1 MAFIILKH
9 TNIQGTPRTIIVND
23 SEGIPMEFDSLDSAQ
38 KLAELFQANT
48 TSGNIY
54 EVKELK

>member
-1 MAFIILKH
+1 MAYIILKH
-9 TNIQGTPRTIIVND
+9 TKIQGTPRTIIVND
-23 SEGIPMEFDSLDSAQ
+23 SEGIPMEFESADAAV

>member
-1 MAFIILKH
+1 MAYVIFKH
-9 TNIQGTPRTIIVND
+9 TQLQGIPRTIIVND
-23 SEGIPMEFDSLDSAQ
+23 SEGIPMEFESVDAAI
-38 KLAELFQANT
+38 KLAEIFQANT

>member
-1 MAFIILKH
+1 MAYVIFKH
-9 TNIQGTPRTIIVND
+9 TQLQGIPRTIIVND
-23 SEGIPMEFDSLDSAQ
+23 SEGIPMEFESIDAAT

>member
-1 MAFIILKH
+1 MPYVILKH
-9 TNIQGTPRTIIVND
+9 TTIQGTPRTILVND
-23 SEGIPMEFDSLDSAQ
+23 NEGIAMEFDSLDYAT

-48 TSGNIY
+48 ASGNIY

>member
-1 MAFIILKH
+1 MPYIILKH
-9 TNIQGTPRTIIVND
+9 TTIQGTPRTILVND
-23 SEGIPMEFDSLDSAQ
+23 NEGISMEFDSLDYAT
-38 KLAELFQANT
+38 KLAELLQANT

>member
-1 MAFIILKH
+1 MPYVILKH
-9 TNIQGTPRTIIVND
+9 TEIQGTPRTIIVND
-23 SEGIPMEFDSLDSAQ
+23 SEGIPMEFESADAAV

-54 EVKELK
+54 EVKQLK

>member
-1 MAFIILKH
+1 
-9 TNIQGTPRTIIVND
+9 
-23 SEGIPMEFDSLDSAQ
+23 MEFDSLDYAT

-48 TSGNIY
+48 ASGNIY

>member
-1 MAFIILKH
+1 MPFVIFKH
-9 TNIQGTPRTIIVND
+9 TNIQGIPRTIIVND
-23 SEGIPMEFDSLDSAQ
+23 SEGIPMEFESMSAAT

-54 EVKELK
+54 EVKKIK

>member
-1 MAFIILKH
+1 MSYIILKH
-9 TNIQGTPRTIIVND
+9 TTIQGIPRTILVND
-23 SEGIPMEFDSLDSAQ
+23 SEGISMEFDSLDYAL

>member
-1 MAFIILKH
+1 MSYIILKH
-9 TNIQGTPRTIIVND
+9 TTIQGTPRTILVND
-23 SEGIPMEFDSLDSAQ
+23 SEGISMEFDSLDYAT

-48 TSGNIY
+48 TSGNIC

>member
-1 MAFIILKH
+1 MPYIILKH
-9 TNIQGTPRTIIVND
+9 TTIQDTPRTILVND
-23 SEGIPMEFDSLDSAQ
+23 SEGISMEFDSLDYAT

>member
-1 MAFIILKH
+1 MAYIILKH
-9 TNIQGTPRTIIVND
+9 TQLQGTPRTIIVND
-23 SEGIPMEFDSLDSAQ
+23 SEGIPMEFESVNAAT

>member
-1 MAFIILKH
+1 
-9 TNIQGTPRTIIVND
+9 VND
-23 SEGIPMEFDSLDSAQ
+23 SEGIPMEFDSLDYAL

-54 EVKELK
+54 EVKEIK

>member
-1 MAFIILKH
+1 MPYVILKH
-9 TNIQGTPRTIIVND
+9 TTIQGTPRTILVND
-23 SEGIPMEFDSLDSAQ
+23 NEGISMEFDSLDYAT

>member
-23 SEGIPMEFDSLDSAQ
+23 SEGLPMEFESADAAL
-38 KLAELFQANT
+38 KLAEIFQANT

-54 EVKELK
+54 EVKQLK

>member
-1 MAFIILKH
+1 MAYVILKH
-9 TNIQGTPRTIIVND
+9 TQLQGIPRTIIVND
-23 SEGIPMEFDSLDSAQ
+23 SEGIPMEFESVDAAT

-54 EVKELK
+54 EVKQLK

>member
-1 MAFIILKH
+1 MAYVIFKH
-9 TNIQGTPRTIIVND
+9 TQLQGIPRTIIVND
-23 SEGIPMEFDSLDSAQ
+23 SEGIPMEFESVDAAT

-54 EVKELK
+54 EVKQLK

>member
-1 MAFIILKH
+1 
-9 TNIQGTPRTIIVND
+9 VND
-23 SEGIPMEFDSLDSAQ
+23 SEGIPMEFESADAAF

-54 EVKELK
+54 EVKEIK

>member
-1 MAFIILKH
+1 MAYIILKH
-9 TNIQGTPRTIIVND
+9 TQIQKTPRTIIVND
-23 SEGIPMEFDSLDSAQ
+23 SEGIPMEFESADAAV
-38 KLAELFQANT
+38 KLAEIFQANT